1 MQTHFDALSAGD
13 SGKLASVFIHE
24 VGESLSDA
32 TLPEII
38 IENLDIEKISETEDT
53 AEVTA
58 EYDAEITINDKPTQ
72 AHAKVKFTRTKADGE
87 WLISNAEEILIEV
100 EATVLATATL
110 HSFDRPSKVSV
121 SFQGDFQPP
130 KPTPIRVAAPLPPGT
145 TATPLI
151 STTPHP
157 LTPTP
162 VPLISLES
170 NPEEVTLPDTG
181 QAEIVLTLR
190 VAPGVALGIY
200 EVTVMP
206 QVLEDSRAQ
215 GVGEGYGT
223 GGATLM
229 IKVKAPD

>member
-1 MQTHFDALSAGD
+1 MQVVVDPPFLSIPQGSSAM
-13 SGKLASVFIHE
+13 
-24 VGESLSDA
+24 
-32 TLPEII
+32 
-38 IENLDIEKISETEDT
+38 
-53 AEVTA
+53 
-58 EYDAEITINDKPTQ
+58 
-72 AHAKVKFTRTKADGE
+72 
-87 WLISNAEEILIEV
+87 
-100 EATVLATATL
+100 ATATL

-151 STTPHP
+151 PTTPHP

-190 VAPGVALGIY
+190 VAPGVAPGIY